1 MNNLTSLIHHY
12 PFLSSIVSF
21 LVGLLFM
28 PKVIEIARKRNFV
41 VKPNKRTSHKG
52 EIPNIGGVNIF
63 MSFFVTVFLF
73 SFEAVSQIQFIIL
86 GVFIILVVGFVDDL
100 VDIKPKWKLMGEILS
115 AFFLI
120 VLADVR
126 LTNFHGFLG
135 VYDLSLGVSYLISFF
150 VFLGIINALNLID
163 GVDGLASGLGGVY
176 CLFFGGYF
184 YLTNHLE
191 LSISAFAMFGS
202 LLLFFIYNV
211 YGNKRKIF
219 MGDSGSLLLGFLVTL
234 FVFQFCQMNINPVFD
249 KVYAISAAPA
259 VAVCLLSVPLFDTL
273 RVFVTRIKKG
283 VTPFRPDKNHIH
295 HLLLR
300 IGLKHKHVT
309 YVLLLVT
316 MLFVALGIIG
326 RHWWIGVLIGVATF
340 LASGLTYILWRIV
353 DRDNSQSKN

>member
-1 MNNLTSLIHHY
+1 
-12 PFLSSIVSF
+12 
-21 LVGLLFM
+21 M
-28 PKVIEIARKRNFV
+28 PKVIEIAKKRNFV
-41 VKPNKRTSHKG
+41 VKPNKRTSHQG
-52 EIPNIGGVNIF
+52 AIPNIGGVNIF
-63 MSFFVTVFLF
+63 LSFFITVFLF
-73 SFEAVSQIQFIIL
+73 SFEAVAQVQFIIL

-100 VDIKPKWKLMGEILS
+100 IDIKPKWKLVGEVLS

-126 LTNFHGFLG
+126 LTNFHGFMG
-135 VYDLSLGVSYLISFF
+135 VFGLSLGVSYLISFF
-150 VFLGIINALNLID
+150 VFLVIINALNLID
-163 GVDGLASGLGGVY
+163 GVDGLASGLGGIY
-176 CLFFGGYF
+176 CLFFGVYF
-184 YLTNHLE
+184 YLTNHYE
-191 LSISAFAMFGS
+191 LSISAFSMFGS

-234 FVFQFCQMNINPVFD
+234 YVFQFCEMNVNPTFESI
-249 KVYAISAAPA
+249 YSMSSAPA

-309 YVLLLVT
+309 YVLLSVTLV
-316 MLFVALGIIG
+316 FVALGLIG
-326 RHWWIGVLIGVATF
+326 RNWWIGALIVVALM
-340 LASGLTYILWRIV
+340 LATVLTYMLWRLV
-353 DRDNSQSKN
+353 DQSSSQNKK